1 MRKTLLVLF
10 LSLAVVSLA
19 MAAGNMKVPVVP
31 PTADDGTQN
40 NNAEEVE
47 ALPLPMTSDSP
58 GEVIGV
64 TSYEYQSNGSIGDKI
79 MVDDFG
85 GIHAVWTKGINGSR
99 PRYVY
104 YNFRSEA
111 DSTWTHNPDGTA
123 ISGVNGT
130 GFITL
135 DLMSDGA
142 ALAGYH
148 SADDVPSFTKVA
160 VDAFRGFGIFTEYDL
175 NPVDSCIWPYI
186 ARNVLSGRQ
195 HMVMAPNLQTM
206 PTPLEYAYSTDDGA
220 TWSNYEEV
228 DSVDA
233 LSYIMIASPVSDKT
247 AILYTNLNAAEQWYD
262 VFYHE
267 SQDGIAWDFR
277 FPVNVTQYTLD
288 DSLSAAFDIDA
299 LYDYNDNLHILYQ
312 GAFSDGVYLYLNS
325 NEVRHWSQATGH
337 SVVAV
342 GPDSGCYQI
351 NYCLCVAKVNIGV
364 DPANNNLFAL
374 WSEMDDQDYSLS
386 GFSNGELYAAGS
398 DDGGATWYPKVN
410 LTNSPTPG
418 CAAMD
423 CDSDVW
429 ASLAPKV
436 DGALHIIYVDDND
449 AGAAWYPQGVW
460 TTNAVLYL
468 EVPAGTLIPTSVK
481 EMDTELPF
489 EFELGDNY
497 PNPFNAETIIPLGG
511 EVRDGQLAIYD
522 IAGRMI
528 REFDINS
535 ETRSVTWDGT
545 NVSGE
550 TVASGTYFYSVSF
563 DGIGKAATRKMTL
576 LK

>member
-10 LSLAVVSLA
+10 LSLAVASLA
-19 MAAGNMKVPVVP
+19 MAAGNLKVAEPV
-31 PTADDGTQN
+31 ADDGTQSYN
-40 NNAEEVE
+40 NEPAMP
-47 ALPLPMTSDSP
+47 LPLPMTSDSP
-58 GEVIGV
+58 GEVIGI

-85 GIHAVWTKGINGSR
+85 GIHAVWTKGVGSSR
-99 PRYVY
+99 PRSVY
-104 YNFRSEA
+104 YNFRSEV

-123 ISGVNGT
+123 ISGVDGT

-135 DLMSDGA
+135 ELMPGGE
-142 ALAGYH
+142 ALAAYH
-148 SADDVPSFTKVA
+148 SADDTPSFTKVA

-175 NPVDSCIWPYI
+175 SSVGGYIWPYI
-186 ARNVLSGRQ
+186 ARNVNSGRQ
-195 HMVMAPNLQTM
+195 HMVMAPNLPSPPM
-206 PTPLEYAYSTDDGA
+206 PLEYTYSTDDGV
-220 TWSNYEEV
+220 TWANYMEV
-228 DSVDA
+228 DSMDV

-247 AILYTNLNAAEQWYD
+247 AILYTKLNAGEQWYD

-267 SQDGIAWDFR
+267 SADGIAC
-277 FPVNVTQYTLD
+277 N
-288 DSLSAAFDIDA
+288 DSLSASFDIDA
-299 LYDYNDNLHILYQ
+299 VYDYNDNLHIIYSS
-312 GAFSDGVYLYLNS
+312 APAYDNS
-325 NEVRHWSQATGH
+325 LWLLSNQARHWSDLTGH
-337 SVVAV
+337 SVIAT

-364 DPANNNLFAL
+364 DPSNGNLFAV
-374 WSEMDDQDYSLS
+374 WSEMNTDDVSLG

-423 CDSDVW
+423 CDSDIW

-436 DGALHIIYVDDND
+436 DGALHIVYVDDND
-449 AGAAWYPQGVW
+449 PGAAWYSQGVW

-468 EVPAGTLIPTSVK
+468 EVDAGDLIQTSIK
-481 EMDTELPF
+481 DMDAELPF
-489 EFELGDNY
+489 EFNLGDNY
-497 PNPFNAETIIPLGG
+497 PNPFNAETTIPLNG
-511 EVRDGQLAIYD
+511 EVREGQLAIYD
-522 IAGRMI
+522 ISGRMI
-528 REFDINS
+528 REFDIDS
-535 ETRSVTWDGT
+535 ETRSITWDGA
-545 NVSGE
+545 NASGE
-550 TVASGTYFYSVSF
+550 IVASGTYFYSVSF

>member
-1 MRKTLLVLF
+1 MRKTLLVCF
-10 LSLAVVSLA
+10 LSLALA
-19 MAAGNMKVPVVP
+19 GLATAAGNLKVAQPPV
-31 PTADDGTQN
+31 ADDGTRSYSN
-40 NNAEEVE
+40 EPVTP
-47 ALPLPMTSDSP
+47 LPLPMTSDSP

-85 GIHAVWTKGINGSR
+85 GLHAVWTKGINGSR

-104 YNFRSEA
+104 YNFRSEV
-111 DSTWTHNPDGTA
+111 DSSWTHNPDGTA

-135 DLMSDGA
+135 DLMSDGS

-148 SADDVPSFTKVA
+148 SADDEPSFTKVG
-160 VDAFRGFGIFTEYDL
+160 VDAFRGFGIFTEYNL

-186 ARNVLSGRQ
+186 ARNVISGRQ
-195 HMVMAPNLQTM
+195 HMVMAPNFTNGPPMPLQ
-206 PTPLEYAYSTDDGA
+206 YAYSTDDGA
-220 TWSNYEEV
+220 TWSAYVEV
-228 DSVDA
+228 DSMDA

-247 AILYTNLNAAEQWYD
+247 AILYTKLNAAETWYD

-277 FPVNVTQYTLD
+277 FPVNITQYTAN
-288 DSLSAAFDIDA
+288 DSLSAGFDIDA
-299 LYDYNDNLHILYQ
+299 LYDYNDNLHIVYQ
-312 GAFSDGVYLYLNS
+312 GAGAWDNSLWLLS
-325 NEVRHWSQATGH
+325 NEVRHWSQAAGH
-337 SVVAV
+337 SIVAV
-342 GPDSGCYQI
+342 GSDSGCYQI

-364 DPANNNLFAL
+364 DPSNDNLFAL
-374 WSEMDDQDYSLS
+374 WSEMDDQDFSL
-386 GFSNGELYAAGS
+386 GGYSNGELYAAGS

-418 CAAMD
+418 CPAMD

-436 DGALHIIYVDDND
+436 DGTLHIIYVDDND
-449 AGAAWYPQGVW
+449 AGAAWRPEGVW

-468 EVPAGTLIPTSVK
+468 EVDAGDLLQTSIK
-481 EMDTELPF
+481 DLDTELPF

-511 EVRDGQLAIYD
+511 EVREGQLAIYD
-522 IAGRMI
+522 ITGRTI
-528 REFDINS
+528 REYDISS
-535 ETRSVTWDGT
+535 ETRSITWDGT

-550 TVASGTYFYSVSF
+550 TVASGTYFYSVDF
-563 DGIGKAATRKMTL
+563 DGIGRAATRKMTL

>member
-10 LSLAVVSLA
+10 LSIALVSLA
-19 MAAGNMKVPVVP
+19 SASDLKKAAEPV
-31 PTADDGTQN
+31 ADDGTRSYN
-40 NNAEEVE
+40 NGPVTP
-47 ALPLPMTSDSP
+47 LPLPMTSDSP
-58 GEVIGV
+58 GEVIGA

-85 GIHAVWTKGINGSR
+85 GIHAVWTKGIGGSR

-135 DLMSDGA
+135 DLMPGGE
-142 ALAGYH
+142 ALAAYH
-148 SADDVPSFTKVA
+148 SADEVPSYCKVA
-160 VDAFRGFGIFTEYDL
+160 SDAFRGFGIFTEYNL
-175 NPVDSCIWPYI
+175 SSAGEYIWPYI

-195 HMVMAPNLQTM
+195 HMVMAPNIDPPPMPLQYT
-206 PTPLEYAYSTDDGA
+206 YSTDDGA
-220 TWSNYEEV
+220 TWANYMFV
-228 DSVDA
+228 DDMDV
-233 LSYIMIASPVSDKT
+233 LSYIIIASPVSDKT
-247 AILYTNLNAAEQWYD
+247 AILYTTYNSTEQWYD
-262 VFYHE
+262 VLYHE
-267 SQDGIAWDFR
+267 STDGIAWDFR

-288 DSLSAAFDIDA
+288 DSLSASYDIDA
-299 LYDYNDNLHILYQ
+299 LYDYNDNLHIVYQ

-325 NEVRHWSQATGH
+325 NEVRHWSQVTGH

-342 GPDSGCYQI
+342 GPDSACNQI
-351 NYCLCVAKVNIGV
+351 NYCLCVAKLNIGV
-364 DPANNNLFAL
+364 DPSNNNLFAV
-374 WSEMDDQDYSLS
+374 WSEMNTDDVSLN

-410 LTNSPTPG
+410 ITNSPTPG
-418 CAAMD
+418 CPAMD

-429 ASLAPKV
+429 ASLAPEV
-436 DGALHIIYVDDND
+436 DGALHIVYVDDND
-449 AGAAWYPQGVW
+449 AGAAWYSQGVW
-460 TTNAVLYL
+460 TENAVLYL
-468 EVPAGTLIPTSVK
+468 EVPAGDLIPTSIR

-489 EFELGDNY
+489 EFNLGDNY
-497 PNPFNAETIIPLGG
+497 PNPFNAETTIPLNG
-511 EVRDGQLAIYD
+511 EIRDGQLAIYD
-522 IAGRMI
+522 ISGRMI
-528 REFDINS
+528 REFDINP
-535 ETRSVTWDGT
+535 ETGSITWDGA
-545 NVSGE
+545 NASGE